1 MGNKTILFDVA
12 TASDNL
18 GDAIIMDYCK
28 KQIRDITVL
37 PSFFVC
43 IPTYLEM
50 GKTARCM
57 CKNNPNA
64 KFVCGTNLLKST
76 MLIHKLWHIG
86 LKDAAVIKNVCLM
99 GVGWINYQ
107 NKLMDPLTKLMWLTL
122 LRKNT
127 KYMHSVRDKYTEN
140 RLRDMGIDNVIYTG
154 CPTMW
159 NLTPEKLST
168 IPTEKG
174 KDCITT
180 LTFYNRN
187 VDQDRAMIEICKA
200 NYRTVYFWIQS
211 NEDLK
216 YLKSLTDTDTIK
228 IIGPSLEEYDDTLR
242 ELESVDYI
250 GTRLH
255 GGVRALN
262 FGRRAI
268 IVGIDNRA
276 TEISNDTGL
285 LVIKRENVTGHLSEM
300 VNANL
305 SYTIN
310 LPWDNISKW
319 KKQFF
324 DISK

>member
-1 MGNKTILFDVA
+1 
-12 TASDNL
+12 
-18 GDAIIMDYCK
+18 
-28 KQIRDITVL
+28 
-37 PSFFVC
+37 
-43 IPTYLEM
+43 
-50 GKTARCM
+50 
-57 CKNNPNA
+57 
-64 KFVCGTNLLKST
+64 
-76 MLIHKLWHIG
+76 
-86 LKDAAVIKNVCLM
+86 
-99 GVGWINYQ
+99 
-107 NKLMDPLTKLMWLTL
+107 
-122 LRKNT
+122 
-127 KYMHSVRDKYTEN
+127 MHSVRDKYTEN

-255 GGVRALN
+255 GG
-262 FGRRAI
+262 G
-268 IVGIDNRA
+268 
-276 TEISNDTGL
+276 SS
-285 LVIKRENVTGHLSEM
+285 IKF
-300 VNANL
+300 
-305 SYTIN
+305 
-310 LPWDNISKW
+310 W
-319 KKQFF
+319 KKS
-324 DISK
+324 DHCRH